1 MIESEDTMAGTS
13 LRWGRIALGGF
24 LAELL
29 LILAVIPLQA
39 AGSGEGA
46 ITTVAVAGSFVAFIP
61 VAWWLGR
68 RLARPV
74 LHGVLM
80 GAFAAV
86 VYTGAFFAGQMF
98 ESDHS
103 AHAADVLRGTP
114 AETRGRGGGRLAGA
128 ALRRGSRNA

>member
-1 MIESEDTMAGTS
+1 MAGTS

-61 VAWWLGR
+61 VAWGLPG
-68 RLARPV
+68 
-74 LHGVLM
+74 H
-80 GAFAAV
+80 
-86 VYTGAFFAGQMF
+86 
-98 ESDHS
+98 
-103 AHAADVLRGTP
+103 
-114 AETRGRGGGRLAGA
+114 
-128 ALRRGSRNA
+128 